1 MTYSHSIPGIDH
13 SAWKIVVAY
22 LSANLDSPLPPILHI
37 HNITD
42 NFFIGSLEL

>member
-22 LSANLDSPLPPILHI
+22 LSANLESPPILHI
-37 HNITD
+37 HDITD
-42 NFFIGSLEL
+42 HFFIGSLEL

>member
-22 LSANLDSPLPPILHI
+22 QSANLDSPPSPILCT

-42 NFFIGSLEL
+42 NVFIGSLEL